1 MICPYTFPSAAN
13 VAVVIAFSANLVAVR
28 MLTHIAPE
36 VTREQGLHLLT
47 QAGGQLRV
55 AIVMAKLNIDRDG
68 AVAKLSAANNS
79 LRDVIG

>member
-1 MICPYTFPSAAN
+1 
-13 VAVVIAFSANLVAVR
+13 
-28 MLTHIAPE
+28 
-36 VTREQGLHLLT
+36 LLT

-55 AIVMAKLNIDRDG
+55 AIVMAKLNIDRAS